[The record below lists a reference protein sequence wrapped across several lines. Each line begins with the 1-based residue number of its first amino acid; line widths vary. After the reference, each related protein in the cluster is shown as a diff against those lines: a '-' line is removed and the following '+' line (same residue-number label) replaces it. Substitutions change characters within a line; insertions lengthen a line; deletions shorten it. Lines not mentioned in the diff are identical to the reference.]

1 MWRVICSY
9 FWNNIGYVSLIRSD
23 AIKLLDEIA
32 THKPELL
39 ERAMAINLDTKDN
52 QNCRIVIRA
61 NLTEENLRCLSKLV
75 VYG

>member
-1 MWRVICSY
+1 
-9 FWNNIGYVSLIRSD
+9 LIRSE

-39 ERAMAINLDTKDN
+39 ERAIAINLDTKDN

-61 NLTEENLRCLSKLV
+61 NLAEKERDILLAAFGVRKLEMFEQTSGV
-75 VYG
+75 WVIC